1 MLRSL
6 GRLCWLQAPLGTSL
20 KLNPQQHS
28 LLLITARPFPLTS
41 TCASLVRY
49 DVLPN
54 PGSTWLA
61 QLVFQMTA
69 KVPLHVYKSGVFA
82 RAKDVVIVGVGRGA
96 TGVGKL
102 CPHQFLSESW
112 DLSNVI

>member
-1 MLRSL
+1 
-6 GRLCWLQAPLGTSL
+6 
-20 KLNPQQHS
+20 
-28 LLLITARPFPLTS
+28 
-41 TCASLVRY
+41 
-49 DVLPN
+49 
-54 PGSTWLA
+54 
-61 QLVFQMTA
+61 MTA